1 MKINEVNIRID
12 ISPKREKTILF
23 FPSIVILISSIICV
37 LAGFDIADVGPA
49 CIITIIGAVVG
60 GITLITVIRKWP
72 DYFIQGIQCMI
83 FSRLLLTILGLLFS
97 IFILGLRDRGFFL
110 FTGVFYV
117 IGLMTE
123 TVLILRL
130 VREGLLVQKDE
141 SKVRSFADK
150 K

>member
-37 LAGFDIADVGPA
+37 LAGFDIADVGLA
-49 CIITIIGAVVG
+49 CIITIIGAIVG

-141 SKVRSFADK
+141 SKVRNFADK